1 VPKREPQP
9 PAAADP
15 AQTIASIRAE
25 LDRLRSGLRR
35 VEDSLETLELA
46 GRQSPDP
53 DRQRPERYLRV
64 LVDVYEHGGQHGVDG
79 DGLAAIGSAYGYD
92 RRGLGGFFTGRRAPL
107 RRAEDRVT
115 LTPHGQHLV
124 DVYLHRLDR

>member
-1 VPKREPQP
+1 MPRREPQP
-9 PAAADP
+9 PPATDP
-15 AQTIASIRAE
+15 AQAIASIRAE
-25 LDRLRSGLRR
+25 VGRLRSGLLR
-35 VEDSLETLELA
+35 LEENLDALELA
-46 GRQSPDP
+46 GLQSPEP

-107 RRAEDRVT
+107 RRVEGRVT
-115 LTPHGQHLV
+115 LTPYGQHLV
-124 DVYLHRLDR
+124 DVYLHRLDA